1 MIKYNWEKINSET
14 NGDSNS
20 ILTIVHLL
28 TYKRIPASRKDKT
41 YKYFG
46 KSFVGDSFL
55 LNPRQL
61 LAERKNYSNKE
72 AAEYIA
78 IASYRNYFNYK
89 QTGQTTLEL
98 IHLPVTTTIVNRNR
112 MLRIGNGL
120 VHFLFEDN
128 AKWRNKWH

>member
-14 NGDSNS
+14 KGDSTS

-61 LAERKNYSNKE
+61 LAERRNYSNKE

-78 IASYRNYFNYK
+78 VASYRNYFNYK

-112 MLRIGNGL
+112 LLRIENGL

-128 AKWRNKWH
+128 AKWRT

>member
-1 MIKYNWEKINSET
+1 MIKYNWEKIYNET
-14 NGDSNS
+14 NGDSTS

-28 TYKRIPASRKDKT
+28 TYKRIPASKKDKT

-46 KSFVGDSFL
+46 KSFVGNSFL

-78 IASYRNYFNYK
+78 VASYRNYFNYNR
-89 QTGQTTLEL
+89 TGETTLEL
-98 IHLPVTTTIVNRNR
+98 IHLPVDTTIVNRNR
-112 MLRIGNGL
+112 MLRVENGL

-128 AKWRNKWH
+128 AKWRT

>member
-1 MIKYNWEKINSET
+1 MIKYNWEKIFREAK
-14 NGDSNS
+14 GDSVS
-20 ILTIVHLL
+20 ILTIIHLL

-46 KSFVGDSFL
+46 KSFLGDSFL

-61 LAERKNYSNKE
+61 LAERKYYSNKE

-78 IASYRNYFNYK
+78 VASYRNYFNYK
-89 QTGQTTLEL
+89 QTGETTLEL
-98 IHLPVTTTIVNRNR
+98 IHLPVETTIVNRNR
-112 MLRIGNGL
+112 LLRIDNGL

-128 AKWRNKWH
+128 ANLRT

>member
-1 MIKYNWEKINSET
+1 MIKYNWEKIFREAK
-14 NGDSNS
+14 GDSVS
-20 ILTIVHLL
+20 ILTIIHLL

-46 KSFVGDSFL
+46 KSFLGDSFL

-72 AAEYIA
+72 AAEYVA
-78 IASYRNYFNYK
+78 VASYRNFFNYK
-89 QTGQTTLEL
+89 QTGETTLEL
-98 IHLPVTTTIVNRNR
+98 IHLPVKTTIVNRNR
-112 MLRIGNGL
+112 LLRIDNGL

-128 AKWRNKWH
+128 ANWRT

>member
-1 MIKYNWEKINSET
+1 MIKYNWEKIYGET
-14 NGDSNS
+14 KGDSVS
-20 ILTIVHLL
+20 ILTIIHLL

-46 KSFVGDSFL
+46 KSFLGNSFL

-78 IASYRNYFNYK
+78 VASYRNYFNYNK
-89 QTGQTTLEL
+89 TGETTLEL
-98 IHLPVTTTIVNRNR
+98 IHLPVETTIVNRNR
-112 MLRIGNGL
+112 LLRIENGL

-128 AKWRNKWH
+128 AKWRT

>member
-1 MIKYNWEKINSET
+1 MIKYNWEKIFRET
-14 NGDSNS
+14 NGDSTS

-28 TYKRIPASRKDKT
+28 TYKRIPASKKDKT

-46 KSFVGDSFL
+46 KSFVGNSFL

-78 IASYRNYFNYK
+78 VASYRNYFKYNR
-89 QTGQTTLEL
+89 TGETTLEL
-98 IHLPVTTTIVNRNR
+98 IHLPVDTTIVNRNR
-112 MLRIGNGL
+112 MLRVENGL

-128 AKWRNKWH
+128 AKWRT

>member
-1 MIKYNWEKINSET
+1 MIKYNWEKIYREAK
-14 NGDSNS
+14 GDSVS
-20 ILTIVHLL
+20 ILTIIHLL

-46 KSFVGDSFL
+46 KSFLVDSFL

-61 LAERKNYSNKE
+61 LAERKYYSNKE

-78 IASYRNYFNYK
+78 VASYRNYFNYK
-89 QTGQTTLEL
+89 QTGKTTLEL
-98 IHLPVTTTIVNRNR
+98 IHLPVETTIVNRNR
-112 MLRIGNGL
+112 LLRIDNGL

-128 AKWRNKWH
+128 ANWRT

>member
-1 MIKYNWEKINSET
+1 MIKYNWEKIFREAK
-14 NGDSNS
+14 GDSVS
-20 ILTIVHLL
+20 ILTIIHLL

-46 KSFVGDSFL
+46 KSFLGNSFL

-78 IASYRNYFNYK
+78 VASYRNYFNYNK
-89 QTGQTTLEL
+89 TGETTLEL
-98 IHLPVTTTIVNRNR
+98 MHLPVDTTTVNRNR
-112 MLRIGNGL
+112 LLRIENGL

-128 AKWRNKWH
+128 AKWRT

>member
-1 MIKYNWEKINSET
+1 MIKYNWEKIFREAK
-14 NGDSNS
+14 GDSVS
-20 ILTIVHLL
+20 ILTIIHLL

-46 KSFVGDSFL
+46 KSFLGDSFL

-72 AAEYIA
+72 AAEYVA
-78 IASYRNYFNYK
+78 VASYRNFFNYK
-89 QTGQTTLEL
+89 QTGETTLEL
-98 IHLPVTTTIVNRNR
+98 IHLPVETTIVNRNR
-112 MLRIGNGL
+112 LLRINNGL

-128 AKWRNKWH
+128 ANWRT

>member
-1 MIKYNWEKINSET
+1 MIKYNWEKIYRET
-14 NGDSNS
+14 KGDSVS
-20 ILTIVHLL
+20 ILTIIHLL

-46 KSFVGDSFL
+46 KSFLGNSFL

-78 IASYRNYFNYK
+78 VASYRNYFNYNK
-89 QTGQTTLEL
+89 TGETTLEL
-98 IHLPVTTTIVNRNR
+98 MHLPVDTTTVNRNR
-112 MLRIGNGL
+112 LLRIENGL

-128 AKWRNKWH
+128 AKWRT

>member
-14 NGDSNS
+14 NGDSTS

-55 LNPRQL
+55 VNPRQL
-61 LAERKNYSNKE
+61 LAERNKYSNKE

-78 IASYRNYFNYK
+78 VASYRNYFKYQ
-89 QTGQTTLEL
+89 QTGETTLEL

-112 MLRIGNGL
+112 LLRIDNGL

-128 AKWRNKWH
+128 AKWRT

>member
-1 MIKYNWEKINSET
+1 MIKYNWEKIFREAK
-14 NGDSNS
+14 GDSVS
-20 ILTIVHLL
+20 ILTIIHLL

-46 KSFVGDSFL
+46 KSFLGDSFL

-78 IASYRNYFNYK
+78 VASYHNYFNYK
-89 QTGQTTLEL
+89 QTGKTTLEL
-98 IHLPVTTTIVNRNR
+98 IHLPVETAIVNRIR
-112 MLRIGNGL
+112 LLRIDNGL

-128 AKWRNKWH
+128 ANWRT

>member
-1 MIKYNWEKINSET
+1 MIKYNWEKILRET
-14 NGDSNS
+14 KGDSVS
-20 ILTIVHLL
+20 ILTIIHLL

-46 KSFVGDSFL
+46 KSFLGDSFL

-61 LAERKNYSNKE
+61 LAERKYYSNKE

-78 IASYRNYFNYK
+78 VASYRNYFNYK
-89 QTGQTTLEL
+89 QTGKTTLEL
-98 IHLPVTTTIVNRNR
+98 IHLPVETTIVNRNR
-112 MLRIGNGL
+112 LLRIDNGL

-128 AKWRNKWH
+128 ANWRT

>member
-1 MIKYNWEKINSET
+1 MIKYNWEKIFREAK
-14 NGDSNS
+14 GDSVS
-20 ILTIVHLL
+20 ILTIIHLL

-41 YKYFG
+41 FKYFG
-46 KSFVGDSFL
+46 KSFLGDSFL

-78 IASYRNYFNYK
+78 VASYRNYFNYNK
-89 QTGQTTLEL
+89 TGETTLEL
-98 IHLPVTTTIVNRNR
+98 IHLPVETTIVNRNR
-112 MLRIGNGL
+112 LLRIENGL

-128 AKWRNKWH
+128 AKWRT

>member
-1 MIKYNWEKINSET
+1 MIKYNWEKIYREAK
-14 NGDSNS
+14 GDSVS
-20 ILTIVHLL
+20 ILTIIHLL

-46 KSFVGDSFL
+46 KSFLGDSFL

-61 LAERKNYSNKE
+61 LAERKYYSNKE

-78 IASYRNYFNYK
+78 VASYRNYFNYK
-89 QTGQTTLEL
+89 QTGKTTLEL
-98 IHLPVTTTIVNRNR
+98 IHLPVETTIVNRNR
-112 MLRIGNGL
+112 MLRIENGL

-128 AKWRNKWH
+128 AKWRT

>member
-14 NGDSNS
+14 KGDSTS
-20 ILTIVHLL
+20 ILTIIHLL
-28 TYKRIPASRKDKT
+28 TYKRIPASRKDNT

-61 LAERKNYSNKE
+61 LAERRNYSNKE

-112 MLRIGNGL
+112 LLRIENGL

-128 AKWRNKWH
+128 GKWRT

>member
-1 MIKYNWEKINSET
+1 MIKYNWKKIFRET
-14 NGDSNS
+14 NGDSTS

-28 TYKRIPASRKDKT
+28 TYKRIPASKKDKT

-78 IASYRNYFNYK
+78 VASYRNYFNYNR
-89 QTGQTTLEL
+89 TGETTLEL
-98 IHLPVTTTIVNRNR
+98 IHLPVETTIVNRNR
-112 MLRIGNGL
+112 MLRIENGL

-128 AKWRNKWH
+128 AKWRT

>member
-14 NGDSNS
+14 NGDSTS

-46 KSFVGDSFL
+46 KSFVGHSFL

-78 IASYRNYFNYK
+78 VASYRNYFNYK
-89 QTGQTTLEL
+89 QTGESTLEL
-98 IHLPVTTTIVNRNR
+98 IHLPVTTTIVYRNR
-112 MLRIGNGL
+112 LLRVENGL

-128 AKWRNKWH
+128 AKWRT

>member
-14 NGDSNS
+14 NGDSTS

-28 TYKRIPASRKDKT
+28 TYRRIPASRKDKT

-46 KSFVGDSFL
+46 KSFVGGSFL
-55 LNPRQL
+55 VNPRQL
-61 LAERKNYSNKE
+61 LAERNKYSNKE

-78 IASYRNYFNYK
+78 VASYRNYFNYQ

-112 MLRIGNGL
+112 LLLIDNGL

-128 AKWRNKWH
+128 AKWRT

>member
-14 NGDSNS
+14 NGDSTS
-20 ILTIVHLL
+20 ILTIIHLL

-78 IASYRNYFNYK
+78 IASFRNYFYYN
-89 QTGQTTLEL
+89 QTGESTLEL
-98 IHLPVTTTIVNRNR
+98 IHLPVDTTIVNRNR
-112 MLRIGNGL
+112 MLRIENGL

-128 AKWRNKWH
+128 AKWRT

>member
-1 MIKYNWEKINSET
+1 MIKYNWEKIFRET
-14 NGDSNS
+14 QGDSAS

-28 TYKRIPASRKDKT
+28 TYRILPASKKDKT

-46 KSFVGDSFL
+46 KSFVGNSFL

-61 LAERKNYSNKE
+61 LVERRNYSNKE

-78 IASYRNYFNYK
+78 IASYRNYFNYN
-89 QTGQTTLEL
+89 QTGETTLEL
-98 IHLPVTTTIVNRNR
+98 LHLPVETTIVNRNR
-112 MLRIGNGL
+112 LLRIDNGL

-128 AKWRNKWH
+128 AKWRT

>member
-1 MIKYNWEKINSET
+1 MIKYNWEKIFREAK
-14 NGDSNS
+14 GDSVS
-20 ILTIVHLL
+20 ILTIIHLL

-41 YKYFG
+41 YKYCG
-46 KSFVGDSFL
+46 KSFLGDSFL

-78 IASYRNYFNYK
+78 VASYRNYFNYK
-89 QTGQTTLEL
+89 QTGKTTLEL
-98 IHLPVTTTIVNRNR
+98 IHLPVETTIVNRNR
-112 MLRIGNGL
+112 LLRIDNGL

-128 AKWRNKWH
+128 ANWRT

>member
-1 MIKYNWEKINSET
+1 MIKYNWEKIFRET
-14 NGDSNS
+14 NGDSTS

-28 TYKRIPASRKDKT
+28 TYKRIPASKKDRT

-55 LNPRQL
+55 LNPREL
-61 LAERKNYSNKE
+61 LAKRQYYSNKE

-78 IASYRNYFNYK
+78 VASYRNYFNYNR
-89 QTGQTTLEL
+89 TGETTLEL
-98 IHLPVTTTIVNRNR
+98 IHLPVETTIVNRNR
-112 MLRIGNGL
+112 MLRIENGL

-128 AKWRNKWH
+128 AKWRT